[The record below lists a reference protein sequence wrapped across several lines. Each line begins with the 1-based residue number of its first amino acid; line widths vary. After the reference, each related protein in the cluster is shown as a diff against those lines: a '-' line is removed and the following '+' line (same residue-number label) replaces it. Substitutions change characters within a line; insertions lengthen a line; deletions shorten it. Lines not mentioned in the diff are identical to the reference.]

1 MALAPSTFGRRAFLA
16 GSAATFAALPRS
28 ARAQARTLNAFG
40 HRVHQTVA
48 TTGPGGDAT
57 AAWRAQ
63 SGYDI
68 SWVTLGDVN
77 AIQERLLREASLGET
92 TLDLTYLLNG
102 RAVPRNLR
110 LFEPLDAFQREAP
123 IEDFDDISA
132 GLVAPMRVEGALH
145 AIPMRH
151 ATNGLVWNEAI
162 LEERG
167 IKAPPATFEE
177 FVDVAKRLT
186 YTRADGTQV
195 VGLAFTAVFASNF
208 LSIARAFDGDF
219 MTGDMRVVADQP
231 SMVKP
236 LEALADLFKA
246 GALPRN
252 FAAVNNEEIT
262 TWMQQGRAAMT
273 INPYARLVSY
283 NDPAQSRYPG
293 KIKGGAMP
301 MTAALVG
308 RTPYAS
314 TTEYW
319 AFAIPRN
326 SKNKRA
332 AWDLARALSA
342 RAGTLAMVRN
352 GNGPVRVS
360 TYSES
365 SFAAALPHAAAEAL
379 ALKTARIHLPAFDN
393 QARAHDVFVEE
404 CQAAVLGMKPAERA
418 MADATRRVRA
428 ML

>member
-1 MALAPSTFGRRAFLA
+1 MRRRHFLAAGTAALAL
-16 GSAATFAALPRS
+16 SAPAS
-28 ARAQARTLNAFG
+28 RAQARQLTAFG

-57 AAWRAQ
+57 SEWRQRA
-63 SGYDI
+63 GLDI
-68 SWVTLGDVN
+68 NWVTLGDVN
-77 AIQERLLREASLGET
+77 AINERLLREITLPET

-102 RAVPRNLR
+102 RAIPRNLR

-123 IEDFDDISA
+123 TEAFDDISA
-132 GLVAPMRVEGALH
+132 GLLAPMRLDGALH

-151 ATNGLVWNEAI
+151 ATNALVYNEAI
-162 LEERG
+162 FEERG
-167 IKAPPATFEE
+167 IKVPANFEE
-177 FVDVAKRLT
+177 FVDAAKRLT
-186 YTRADGTQV
+186 FVRADGTQV
-195 VGLAFTAVFASNF
+195 FGLLFTAVFASNF

-236 LEALADLFKA
+236 LEALAELFRA
-246 GALPRN
+246 GAIPRN
-252 FAAVNNEEIT
+252 FATINNEEIT
-262 TWMQQGRAAMT
+262 TWIQQGRVAMS

-283 NDPAQSRYPG
+283 NDPALSRFPG
-293 KIKGGAMP
+293 KIKASVMP
-301 MTAALVG
+301 MTASLAG

-319 AFAIPRN
+319 SFAIPRN
-326 SKNKRA
+326 SKNKRQT
-332 AWDLARALSA
+332 WDLVRALSS
-342 RAGTLAMVRN
+342 RAGTLAMARN

-360 TYSES
+360 TYAEPA
-365 SFAAALPHAAAEAL
+365 FASTLPHAAAEAN
-379 ALKTARIHLPAFDN
+379 ALKSARIHLPAFDN

-404 CQAAVLGMKPAERA
+404 SQAAVLGMKPAERA
-418 MADATRRVRA
+418 MAEATRRVRA